1 MGSERRSDA
10 CDSCGAPYGTW
21 VPSLGLALCPECEGP
36 GAAAATRDPVLV
48 GDVLAGLIDAAAFA
62 VRPGHAVPETRSAA
76 SASRPRPRGHVPEP
90 RSGGFGPD
98 TAGAA
103 FGECAW
109 CGARVEWRR
118 TALGHW
124 LMIEPGALRA
134 GVVPAR
140 SRRRVADDGTVGDP
154 GAVGAVLPSGTCRV
168 AHADVCGAHPEP
180 VGFPVLSA
188 LWRGHVRRSAVGA
201 DRHA

>member
-1 MGSERRSDA
+1 M
-10 CDSCGAPYGTW
+10 
-21 VPSLGLALCPECEGP
+21 ALCPGCDGAR
-36 GAAAATRDPVLV
+36 AAAATRDPVLV

-62 VRPGHAVPETRSAA
+62 VRPGHAVPEARSGAFA
-76 SASRPRPRGHVPEP
+76 PRSRPLGHVPEP
-90 RSGGFGPD
+90 RSEGLGPD

-103 FGECAW
+103 LGECAW
-109 CGARVEWRR
+109 CGARVEWRP

-134 GVVPAR
+134 GVVPED

-154 GAVGAVLPSGTCRV
+154 GAVLPSDTCRV